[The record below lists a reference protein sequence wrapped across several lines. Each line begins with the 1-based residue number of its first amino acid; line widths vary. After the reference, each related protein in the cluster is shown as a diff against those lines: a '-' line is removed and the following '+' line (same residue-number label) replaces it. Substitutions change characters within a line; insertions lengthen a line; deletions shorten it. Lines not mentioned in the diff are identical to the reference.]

1 VTNFDDL
8 KVATGVCVDIKL
20 GPEPIIFNGT
30 INLSGK
36 QLTFTCPTGDCVLDG
51 DSMSKFFNI
60 WGYDSSISFDGITFQ
75 KGQAKVS
82 PK

>member
-1 VTNFDDL
+1 VTNYDEL
-8 KVATGVCVDIKL
+8 KDATGVCVDIKL

-60 WGYDSSISFDGITFQ
+60 WGSTSNISFDGITFQ
-75 KGQAKVS
+75 NGDSHVS
-82 PK
+82 PQ